1 MNTNTA
7 NNKWLLAACCMSLI
21 AVASNANAQMSDHGT
36 SMGQSSSMGNNSAT
50 GQTHAMQAPNESSGG
65 YMDNS
70 AITMKVKAMLMKDE
84 SLKSLDIHVTTKNE
98 VVTLAGTVKNMHES
112 ERAVRIAKSVDGVK
126 AVKNNMKQEIKK

>member
-1 MNTNTA
+1 
-7 NNKWLLAACCMSLI
+7 
-21 AVASNANAQMSDHGT
+21 
-36 SMGQSSSMGNNSAT
+36 
-50 GQTHAMQAPNESSGG
+50 
-65 YMDNS
+65 
-70 AITMKVKAMLMKDE
+70 MLMKDE